1 MDLYRIFKIL
11 LLLIIVFNGQSVFS
25 MSNDE
30 LRDKQGEYIF
40 KAGNKTKA
48 RPNSSTKYK
57 VAIVGNNR
65 KTKKL
70 IEYINEELPTKKIRS
85 RQVLF
90 TSYKD
95 FSETGNEDLIVF
107 SSGTKLKTNELGPKL
122 LSVNYIILKES
133 EPFGVNFFN
142 ADNLLLKASQLKLEE
157 ENVAK
162 EELLKDASNVISV
175 QKDSIVI
182 KNKAL
187 DKSAETIE
195 TQTSEIAEK
204 LKVIDLQ
211 KTIIY
216 VGIFSFVII
225 SALLVLLYFLNKKR
239 KLNLV
244 ELKDK
249 SKHITDSLNYAKNI
263 QNAIL
268 PDAKFFSSAFKDHF
282 VFFEPKE
289 IVSGDFYWAEE
300 HEGKMYFA
308 VADCTGHGVPGAFL
322 SLVCSR
328 VLSKVIKEKNIVEP
342 CKILDAVSLE
352 LEVFLSKNEK
362 KINDGMDVS
371 LICLDEVKKE
381 IIFSGAH
388 NGLIYVKDG
397 EMSTIAGDKQPVGAY
412 DYKKA
417 FTQKVISK
425 DAADTVY
432 LFSDGFPDQ
441 FGGPKDKKFSKR
453 RFKDLLFTIEQLSMS
468 EQHLRVKHEFLKWR
482 GNAEQIDDVTVV
494 GFKI

>member
-1 MDLYRIFKIL
+1 LNRIFKIL
-11 LLLIIVFNGQSVFS
+11 LFLIVVFNAQVVFS
-25 MSNDE
+25 LSNDE
-30 LRDKQGEYIF
+30 LRDQQGEFIF

-48 RPNSSTKYK
+48 TPGSSTNYK

-65 KTKKL
+65 KTRKL
-70 IEYINEELPTKKIRS
+70 IEYINEVLSSNKIRS

-90 TSYKD
+90 TNYKD

-133 EPFGVNFFN
+133 KPFGVNFFN
-142 ADNLLLKASQLKLEE
+142 ADNLLLKANQLKLEE
-157 ENVAK
+157 ENIAK

-195 TQTSEIAEK
+195 TQTSEITEK
-204 LKVIDLQ
+204 SGVIESQ
-211 KTIIY
+211 KTIIF
-216 VGIFSFVII
+216 VGILSFVII
-225 SALLVLLYFLNKKR
+225 SILLVLLYFINKKR
-239 KLNLV
+239 KLNLL

-268 PDAKFFSSAFKDHF
+268 PDSRFFSSSFKDHF
-282 VFFEPKE
+282 VFFAPKE

-300 HEGKMYFA
+300 HAGKMYFA

-328 VLSKVIKEKNIVEP
+328 ILSKVIKEGNVVEP

-352 LEVFLSKNEK
+352 LEVFFSKNEK
-362 KINDGMDVS
+362 KINDGMDIS

-388 NGLIYVKDG
+388 NNLLYVKDG
-397 EMSTIAGDKQPVGAY
+397 EMSSIAGDKQPVGAY

-417 FTQKVISK
+417 FTQKVISM
-425 DAADTVY
+425 DVADTIY

-441 FGGPKDKKFSKR
+441 FGGARDKKFSKR
-453 RFKDLLFTIEQLSMS
+453 RFKELLLAIEQLSMS
-468 EQHLRVKHEFLKWR
+468 EQHVKIEHEFLKWR
-482 GNAEQIDDVTVV
+482 GDAEQIDDVTVV